1 MNVTLEDPSEDPE
14 DDDDYEY
21 DDDDEEDENI
31 ARISL
36 DPWIKFYAE
45 KELAKELVDLRT
57 KWHSIVIRRMQQP
70 SKWSNSN
77 DESLITALVELLT
90 IEENVSQL
98 VQPVGVG
105 LRPKPY
111 APSNTNNTPVRR
123 NYTPNTPAT
132 SIVPRQVR
140 LNQRKPDARDKLLQG
155 INASCRSD
163 SSAESNASSLFDSIR
178 EYGNQ
183 MNMMTNSFSNMST
196 RHQGRNQGRKGIH
209 NTSTE
214 FENNGRIM
222 SDSDESSNCI
232 IPENRRYFIIK
243 VPSLHMIE
251 NSVSKKTWLFQ
262 PHLEPQFLRVL
273 QVCK

>member
-36 DPWIKFYAE
+36 DPWIKFYAN

-70 SKWSNSN
+70 SKWSSSN
-77 DESLITALVELLT
+77 EESLITALVELLT

-111 APSNTNNTPVRR
+111 APSNTNTTVRR
-123 NYTPNTPAT
+123 NYTT
-132 SIVPRQVR
+132 VPRPR
-140 LNQRKPDARDKLLQG
+140 RELNQREPDAREKLLQG

-163 SSAESNASSLFDSIR
+163 SSVESNASSLFDSIR

-196 RHQGRNQGRKGIH
+196 RHQSRNQGRKGMH

-262 PHLEPQFLRVL
+262 PHLEPQFLKVL